1 MALSMK
7 TQTELTAEE
16 VKSFLI
22 EPLEAASVVLA
33 EGPVILD
40 SPTGDPLRIPRIA
53 SRGDDATFK
62 AENELIDEVDAD
74 FNEVVLLPNT
84 LKSAK
89 TLSRYSNELAR
100 HSVPAIGSAVQRNV
114 VHQVVDKIDT
124 EFLAGTATV
133 DGSGNHGPKGLLN
146 ISGIQTADALDA
158 HTV

>member
-53 SRGDDATFK
+53 SRGSTR
-62 AENELIDEVDAD
+62 
-74 FNEVVLLPNT
+74 
-84 LKSAK
+84 
-89 TLSRYSNELAR
+89 LSRLRTN
-100 HSVPAIGSAVQRNV
+100 
-114 VHQVVDKIDT
+114 
-124 EFLAGTATV
+124 
-133 DGSGNHGPKGLLN
+133 
-146 ISGIQTADALDA
+146 
-158 HTV
+158 